1 MAEVIWSK
9 KANKKRI
16 AVLTYGAENFG
27 TKAAQKL
34 NDRIEDYT
42 NLLAANTR
50 MGIVEPLLTQRRH
63 EYRSLVVHEHY
74 KLVYYIKED
83 TLYIV
88 DLWDTRREPKGLAHR
103 IRT

>member
-1 MAEVIWSK
+1 MNYQWRKSAERQLK
-9 KANKKRI
+9 KDVEYCIRM
-16 AVLTYGAENFG
+16 FG
-27 TKAAQKL
+27 TKVALQFV
-34 NDRIEDYT
+34 NSIDRQVL
-42 NLLAANTR
+42 LLAANPHI
-50 MGIVEPLLTQRRH
+50 GIVEPLLTQRRH